1 MFIKDWMKTNLVTVE
16 YDDTVLDAL
25 HLMREHKI
33 RRLPV
38 LRRGKLVGIITEKD
52 IKEFSPSRA
61 STLDIYEMHNVL
73 AKTEVKEAM
82 TKDVITVSPDDP
94 IERAALILRDM
105 RFGGLPVVEKNGDLV
120 GIITAVDVFDVFV
133 EAMGMR
139 KPGAR
144 VNITVEDKP
153 GAIAEIAKILKI
165 HNLNIISLATFFTK
179 ERDDKKRDIVIRLS
193 GDRNNVNDAINE
205 LKNNGYNVT
214 NVLEMEGRITSIYKM
229 DK

>member
-205 LKNNGYNVT
+205 LKDNGYNVT

>member
-105 RFGGLPVVEKNGDLV
+105 RFGGLPVVEKNDNLV

-193 GDRNNVNDAINE
+193 GDKNNVDNAINE
-205 LKNNGYNVT
+205 LKDSGYNVT

>member
-1 MFIKDWMKTNLVTVE
+1 MFIKDWMKTSLVTVE

>member
-1 MFIKDWMKTNLVTVE
+1 MKTNLVTVE

-105 RFGGLPVVEKNGDLV
+105 RFGGLPVVEKNDNLV

-193 GDRNNVNDAINE
+193 GDKNNVDNAINE
-205 LKNNGYNVT
+205 LKDSGYNVT

>member
-1 MFIKDWMKTNLVTVE
+1 MFIKDWMKKDLITVE

-52 IKEFSPSRA
+52 IKEFSPSKA

-82 TKDVITVSPDDP
+82 TKDVITVFPDDP

-105 RFGGLPVVEKNGDLV
+105 RFGGLPVIEKNGDLV

-144 VNITVEDKP
+144 VHITVDDKA
-153 GAIAEIAKILKI
+153 GAIAEIAAVLKKYE
-165 HNLNIISLATFFTK
+165 LNIISLATFFTK
-179 ERDDKKRDIVIRLS
+179 DKDESKRDIVIRIS
-193 GDRNNVNDAINE
+193 GDKNNINKSIDE
-205 LKNNGYNVT
+205 LKALEYNVT
-214 NVLEMEGRITSIYKM
+214 NVMEMEGRITSIYKL
-229 DK
+229 DN

>member
-105 RFGGLPVVEKNGDLV
+105 RFGGLPVVEKNDNLV

-205 LKNNGYNVT
+205 LKDNGYNVT

>member
-1 MFIKDWMKTNLVTVE
+1 
-16 YDDTVLDAL
+16 
-25 HLMREHKI
+25 
-33 RRLPV
+33 
-38 LRRGKLVGIITEKD
+38 LVGIITEKD

>member
-193 GDRNNVNDAINE
+193 GDKNNVDNAINE
-205 LKNNGYNVT
+205 LKDSGYNVT

>member
-1 MFIKDWMKTNLVTVE
+1 MKTNLVTVE

-193 GDRNNVNDAINE
+193 GDKNNVDNAINE
-205 LKNNGYNVT
+205 LKDSGYNVT